1 MTHHPTPTVRPT
13 ARLIVVDEAER
24 VLLFLIEDLA
34 LLEPDD
40 PRGVDAVLTFWCT
53 PGGGVEPG
61 ETFEEAARRELLEET
76 GLTPLSI
83 GPCLHEQERL
93 IRRARGPV
101 LLQMRYFLVRVPGVE
116 NPVEMRD
123 EVEREVYRGH
133 RWWTLAELEA
143 TAELILPGETREVI
157 RRALST

>member
-1 MTHHPTPTVRPT
+1 MTHHPTPTVRPA

-61 ETFEEAARRELLEET
+61 ANCSRR
-76 GLTPLSI
+76 
-83 GPCLHEQERL
+83 
-93 IRRARGPV
+93 
-101 LLQMRYFLVRVPGVE
+101 PG
-116 NPVEMRD
+116 
-123 EVEREVYRGH
+123 
-133 RWWTLAELEA
+133 
-143 TAELILPGETREVI
+143 
-157 RRALST
+157 